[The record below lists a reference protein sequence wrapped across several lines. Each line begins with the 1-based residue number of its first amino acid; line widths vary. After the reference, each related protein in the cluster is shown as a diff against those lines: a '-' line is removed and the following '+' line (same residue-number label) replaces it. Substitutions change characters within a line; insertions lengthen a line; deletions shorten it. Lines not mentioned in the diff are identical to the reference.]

1 MKINNLFYIS
11 TCSSCMSEARI
22 LTFVYQL
29 CYWFE
34 NILLMDNKL
43 NNYGMKLATNPMQIL
58 NAFLNT

>member
-43 NNYGMKLATNPMQIL
+43 NNYGMKLATNPMQI
-58 NAFLNT
+58 

>member
-34 NILLMDNKL
+34 NILLMDYKL
-43 NNYGMKLATNPMQIL
+43 PVNNYGMKLATNPMQI
-58 NAFLNT
+58 